1 MATPRGHRQPTHAAS
16 HAEYWLFAA
25 LVAGCGVDE
34 RKVETVGSER
44 CAAASCPE
52 AMAQGANRTQ
62 VLPGSSGL
70 APDAGPSDEAAPS
83 VTSLG
88 DGVACLSESRG
99 MGLLPSALYLMLDS
113 SGSMEEATGAGVTK
127 WAAVQR
133 AIRAFLAETR
143 ASDLL
148 LGMQFFPLLVPGS
161 SFNCMSHA
169 DCGPEGGP
177 CFLSTCLQGSD
188 ITLCETDADCGSMP
202 QTNPCVAFGLCAG
215 SDPNA
220 PLACVLP
227 SSCGNGL
234 GACEDFPRT
243 CTNAT
248 SCDPERYG
256 TPAVEI
262 GSVSLTF
269 TAIDQALT
277 AQLPQGLTPTVP
289 ALRGSL
295 EHARDWASTHPD
307 QTVAIV
313 LATDGLPT
321 ACGPS
326 QSLSPL
332 AAPIDQVLAIAADGV
347 AGVLPIRTHVIG
359 VFQPNDSASINNVN
373 AIARA
378 GGTEKA
384 ALIDGSGAVEQ
395 EFLAALRTVRDAAAP
410 CVFDLEHA
418 MGLDFSRVSLQFDA
432 GGGATNSLPYVQG
445 LLGCAAT
452 PEGWY
457 YDTPPERGEPLSV
470 QLCPNLC
477 QLVRAAPTAGLQL
490 EIGCAE

>member
-1 MATPRGHRQPTHAAS
+1 METPRCHRQPTHVAPRAT
-16 HAEYWLFAA
+16 YWLLAA

-34 RKVETVGSER
+34 RNVETVGSER
-44 CAAASCPE
+44 CTEVSCPE
-52 AMAQGANRTQ
+52 ATTQGANPQ
-62 VLPGSSGL
+62 LLPGSSAE
-70 APDAGPSDEAAPS
+70 APDAGPSDEVAPS

-99 MGLLPSALYLMLDS
+99 MGLLPSALYLLLDS
-113 SGSMEEATGAGVTK
+113 SGSMAETAGAGVTK

-133 AIRAFLAETR
+133 AIRGFLAETR

-148 LGMQFFPLLVPGS
+148 LGLQFFPLLVAGS
-161 SFNCMSHA
+161 SFNCTSHA

-177 CFLSTCLQGSD
+177 CFLSTCQQAAT

-202 QTNPCVAFGLCAG
+202 ETNPCVPFGLCAN
-215 SDPNA
+215 SDPSA
-220 PLACVLP
+220 PTACLLP
-227 SSCGNGL
+227 SMCGNGL
-234 GACEDFPRT
+234 GACADFPRT

-248 SCDPERYG
+248 SCDPARYA
-256 TPAVEI
+256 TPAAEI
-262 GSVSLTF
+262 GSVSLTS
-269 TAIDQALT
+269 TTIDQALT
-277 AQLPQGLTPTVP
+277 AHLPQGLTPTAP
-289 ALRGSL
+289 ALQGSL
-295 EHARDWASTHPD
+295 DYARDWASTHPD
-307 QTVAIV
+307 HTLAIV

-321 ACGPS
+321 SCGPS

-332 AAPIDQVLAIAADGV
+332 PEPIDQVLAIAADAV

-395 EFLAALRTVRDAAAP
+395 EFLAALRSVRDAAAP
-410 CVFDLEHA
+410 CVFDLESA
-418 MGLDFSRVSLQFDA
+418 VGLDFRRVSLQFDA
-432 GGGATNSLPYVQG
+432 GGGATNLLPYVPG
-445 LLGCAAT
+445 LLDCVAT

-457 YDTPPERGEPLSV
+457 YDTPPERGEPLLV

-477 QLVRAAPTAGLQL
+477 QLVRATPTAGLQL
-490 EIGCAE
+490 EIGCAG